1 MLIAGITGIGG
12 VRKGQRHMDEQGLGR
27 GEFKGKWQY
36 ARAIFRIVTKN
47 RNMIAL
53 LPVPF
58 LNLAPICWH
67 IPIKL
72 ALVILILH
80 LKGLA

>member
-1 MLIAGITGIGG
+1 MLIAGITGLGG
-12 VRKGQRHMDEQGLGR
+12 VRKGQRHMDEQGLGC

-53 LPVPF
+53 LPICSSVPF
-58 LNLAPICWH
+58 LNLAPYAGTFPLSW
-67 IPIKL
+67 PWL
-72 ALVILILH
+72 S
-80 LKGLA
+80 